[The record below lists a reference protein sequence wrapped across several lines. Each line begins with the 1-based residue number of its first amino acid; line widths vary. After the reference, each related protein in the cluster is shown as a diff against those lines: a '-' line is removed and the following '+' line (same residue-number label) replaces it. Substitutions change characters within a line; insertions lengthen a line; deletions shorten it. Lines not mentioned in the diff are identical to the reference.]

1 MVWRCSPL
9 NAALCITGSFMESKV
24 VETFSEYIQ
33 EIENMD
39 DGAEL
44 MLYRGQVTKGNL
56 LPSICRDKPEVDTT
70 QEEKE
75 MLSELRR
82 MGNSLVTD
90 PSISD
95 WDLLVVAQHFG
106 MKTRLLD
113 WTSNPLA
120 ALWFAC
126 NDWKGGDTHVY
137 ILPADEFLSKSKK
150 GPFDIGGTRVIRPS
164 LNNPR
169 IISQHGWFTAHKY
182 SNKTNKFV
190 ALEKN
195 KEIKKA
201 VKEIKI
207 PSRNRSDMLKSLDRH
222 GVSSRTLFPDLEGL
236 CKYLNWKHG
245 NA

>member
-1 MVWRCSPL
+1 
-9 NAALCITGSFMESKV
+9 MESKV

-33 EIENMD
+33 EVESMD
-39 DGAEL
+39 DGDEL
-44 MLYRGQVTKGNL
+44 VLYRGQVPKGNL
-56 LPSICRDKPEVDTT
+56 LPSICRDKPEIDTT

-82 MGNSLVTD
+82 MGNSLVAD
-90 PSISD
+90 SSISD
-95 WDLLVVAQHFG
+95 WDLLVLAQHFG

-113 WTSNPLA
+113 WTSNPIA

-150 GPFDIGGTRVIRPS
+150 DPFDIEGTRVIRPS

-182 SNKTNKFV
+182 SKKTNKFV

-207 PSRNRSDMLKSLDRH
+207 PSRKRSDMLKSLDRH

-236 CKYLNWKHG
+236 CKYLNWKH
-245 NA
+245 NNKI